1 MTFLSRG
8 KGGGGEGRWA
18 PASSSVSQQSAH
30 VSKAAA
36 NPSESRTACVRV
48 CESVFLFFF
57 HFHKSRFRLE
67 WLAWGLM
74 IRSTSILQ
82 PQVDDL
88 QGTRSRSE
96 APAQAWIPCGHGK
109 PQRPRGLSTSD
120 LRASRWL
127 RITPGDSHQR
137 RMHDAFLAINRS
149 TVQRKPAN
157 PQ

>member
-1 MTFLSRG
+1 MSALIIFTSSPPSLLQRILAARDDLSFSG
-8 KGGGGEGRWA
+8 KGGGGEGCWA

-36 NPSESRTACVRV
+36 TPQRAGLRACV
-48 CESVFLFFF
+48 CESVFVFFF
-57 HFHKSRFRLE
+57 HFHKSRFRLK

-88 QGTRSRSE
+88 QGTRARSE

-109 PQRPRGLSTSD
+109 PQRPRGLSTSTSV
-120 LRASRWL
+120 LVAGL
-127 RITPGDSHQR
+127 G
-137 RMHDAFLAINRS
+137 
-149 TVQRKPAN
+149 
-157 PQ
+157 